1 MPVCPYSRTFGSKER
16 ILAWFPPARLILFV
30 LPLFILKTAEVGIAL
45 ATPVEANC
53 CFMDVSFVAASPG
66 NSLGFGQN
74 THQLPSLGHRA
85 SVRRGMGMSGSSS
98 GLAFIPLVPESSQHR
113 LGQAEK
119 WRGEGGAGVEGS
131 TDRRNQPACP

>member
-1 MPVCPYSRTFGSKER
+1 M
-16 ILAWFPPARLILFV
+16 

-45 ATPVEANC
+45 ATPVEDNC
-53 CFMDVSFVAASPG
+53 CFIDVSFIADSPG

-74 THQLPSLGHRA
+74 THQLPSLVHRA
-85 SVRRGMGMSGSSS
+85 SVGRGMGMSGSSAS
-98 GLAFIPLVPESSQHR
+98 LAFILLVPESSQHN

-131 TDRRNQPACP
+131 TDRRHQPACP